1 VSPATAKRLSRGI
14 IGVALAMIAI
24 SLIVGAASFRHQQ
37 PGRIFIVGDATVG
50 DGPLVHQALVERQTE
65 GETFAVEAVNPQVVI
80 ALVVGLLWMVT
91 GSLIVSRQPRNTAG
105 WIFLAIGVALPVGG
119 MANTLAVTG
128 VKTDPGSVPLV
139 GLWAVI
145 SEYIFLPVVLLP
157 LLFLLF
163 PDGRPPT
170 PRWRWA
176 DRALFAGLAIAIV
189 GFAVSPG
196 PLNNLVE
203 SGILY
208 ENPIGIP
215 GFASGSSAMTTVGV
229 VICLIAGFSTVF
241 AVRGRF
247 KRSTGEER
255 QQLRWLVFVATT
267 AGILFVFLFGLTIL
281 AGDVIGRALGG
292 FPLFSVLLV
301 LLAAVI
307 AFGVPGAYLVA
318 IFRYG
323 LWDLDVVVRKTVV
336 YVVLAVLLLVTGFA
350 FVWFVT
356 GLFASAAAPNGKVDL
371 LSGVVIGLLF
381 WPLRKVAV
389 KIADRFVYGGRAT
402 PYEVLTSFAGRVGE
416 AYSTDDILPRMV
428 QVLGKGVGAQGAT
441 VWLRVGNEL
450 RPAMTWPD
458 DAPASASVGLIE
470 DALPVISDQ
479 HASEVRDQGE
489 LLGALSVIMPASD
502 PMTPGKERL
511 VRDLA
516 SQAGLV
522 LRNVRLIEELRASRQ
537 RLVTAQ
543 DEERRKLERNIHD
556 GAQQQLV
563 ALAVK
568 LRLADTLIERDPTKA
583 HEMMAQLQTETQ
595 EALEDL
601 RDLARGIYPPLLA
614 DKGLPTALEAQ
625 ARKAA
630 VPTTVSADGVAR
642 YTQDVEAAVYFSCL
656 EAMNNV
662 AKYAEASSASVAL
675 TQTGGHLTFVITD
688 DGRGFDRNAT
698 GYGTGLQG
706 IADRLDAIGGT
717 LEVRSQPGTGTTVT
731 GRVPATVDQD
741 PT

>member
-1 VSPATAKRLSRGI
+1 MSPATAKRLSRGI
-14 IGVALAMIAI
+14 IGVALVMIAI
-24 SLIVGAASFRHQQ
+24 SLIVGTASFKHQV

-50 DGPLVHQALVERQTE
+50 DGPLVHKTLIERQTE
-65 GETFAVEAVNPQVVI
+65 GETFEVEAVNPLVVV
-80 ALVVGLLWMVT
+80 ALIVGLLWMIT
-91 GSLIVSRQPRNTAG
+91 GSLIVSRQPRNSAG
-105 WIFLAIGVALPVGG
+105 WIFLSIGVALPVGG
-119 MANTLAVTG
+119 LANTLAVTG

-139 GLWAVI
+139 GLWAVLN
-145 SEYIFLPVVLLP
+145 EYSFLPVALLP

-176 DRALFAGLAIAIV
+176 ERTLFAGLTIAIV
-189 GFAVSPG
+189 GFALSPG

-208 ENPIGIP
+208 ANPIGIP
-215 GFASGSSAMTTVGV
+215 GFAGVSDVMTAIGV
-229 VICLIAGFSTVF
+229 VITLIAGFSTVF

-267 AGILFVFLFGLTIL
+267 AGVLFVVVFGFGLV
-281 AGDVIGRALGG
+281 AGDATDQATGG
-292 FPLFSVLLV
+292 FPIVPVGLA

-323 LWDLDVVVRKTVV
+323 LWDLDVVVRKTVMFTIVVAAVTAV
-336 YVVLAVLLLVTGFA
+336 YVLVVIALPAAVFGLGSGIDTGA
-350 FVWFVT
+350 
-356 GLFASAAAPNGKVDL
+356 
-371 LSGVVIGLLF
+371 VVIGLAIGALIA
-381 WPLRKVAV
+381 PIRTRARRL
-389 KIADRFVYGGRAT
+389 ADRLVYGKRAT
-402 PYEVLTSFAGRVGE
+402 PYEVLAEFSGRLGE
-416 AYSTDDILPRMV
+416 AYAADDVLPRMA
-428 QVLGKGVGAQGAT
+428 QILAAGTGADNAT
-441 VWLRVGNEL
+441 VWLKTAHAM
-450 RPAMTWPD
+450 RPTAVFPPMLTPPED
-458 DAPASASVGLIE
+458 LPE
-470 DALPVISDQ
+470 DAV
-479 HASEVRDQGE
+479 EVLHQGE
-489 LLGALSVIMPASD
+489 LLGALSVLMPASD
-502 PMTPGKERL
+502 PMDGARRKL
-511 VRDLA
+511 VEDLA
-516 SQAGLV
+516 AQAGLV

-537 RLVTAQ
+537 RLVVAQ

-583 HEMMAQLQTETQ
+583 HELMTQLQEETHG
-595 EALEDL
+595 ALEDL

-625 ARKAA
+625 TRKAA
-630 VPTTVSADGVAR
+630 VATTVSAEGITR
-642 YTQDVEAAVYFSCL
+642 YAQDVEAAVYFSCL
-656 EAMNNV
+656 EAMNNI
-662 AKYAEASSASVAL
+662 AKYADASSATVAL
-675 TQTGGHLTFVITD
+675 TQSNGRLTFVVTD
-688 DGRGFDRNAT
+688 DGQGFDPLAT

-717 LEVRSQPGTGTTVT
+717 LSIASRAGAGTTISGT
-731 GRVPATVDQD
+731 VPAVAEVAE
-741 PT
+741 P

>member
-1 VSPATAKRLSRGI
+1 MSPATAKRLSRGI

-24 SLIVGAASFRHQQ
+24 SLIVGTASFRHQQ
-37 PGRIFIVGDATVG
+37 PGRIFIVGDAAVG
-50 DGPLVHQALVERQTE
+50 DGPLVHKALIERQTE
-65 GETFAVEAVNPQVVI
+65 GETFAVEAVNPLVVI

-91 GSLIVSRQPRNTAG
+91 GSLIVSRQPRNAAG
-105 WIFLAIGVALPVGG
+105 WIFLAIGVALPASGL
-119 MANTLAVTG
+119 ANTLAVTG

-139 GLWAVI
+139 GLWAVLN
-145 SEYIFLPVVLLP
+145 EYSFLPVALLP

-176 DRALFAGLAIAIV
+176 ERALFTGLAIAIV
-189 GFAVSPG
+189 GFALSPG

-208 ENPIGIP
+208 ANPIGIAA
-215 GFASGSSAMTTVGV
+215 FSGVSDVMTGIGV
-229 VICLIAGFSTVF
+229 VISLIAGFSTVF

-247 KRSTGEER
+247 KRSAGEER

-267 AGILFVFLFGLTIL
+267 AGVLFVVVFGFGLV
-281 AGDVIGRALGG
+281 AGDAIDQATGG
-292 FPLFSVLLV
+292 FPIVPVGLA
-301 LLAAVI
+301 LLASVI

-336 YVVLAVLLLVTGFA
+336 VGAMTLFITAVYALIVGLGSQLSDSSALSFLAAAVLAVGFQPA
-350 FVWFVT
+350 RDR
-356 GLFASAAAPNGKVDL
+356 A
-371 LSGVVIGLLF
+371 
-381 WPLRKVAV
+381 RKL
-389 KIADRFVYGGRAT
+389 ADRLVYGKRAT
-402 PYEVLTSFAGRVGE
+402 PYEVLAEFSGRVGE
-416 AYSTDDILPRMV
+416 AYAAEDVLPRMA
-428 QVLGKGVGAQGAT
+428 QILAAGAGAESAA
-441 VWLRVGNEL
+441 VWLKSAHEM
-450 RPAMTWPD
+450 RPTAVFPPD
-458 DAPASASVGLIE
+458 ATPPENLPQDAF
-470 DALPVISDQ
+470 
-479 HASEVRDQGE
+479 EVLHQGE
-489 LLGALSVIMPASD
+489 LLGALSVLMPASD

-537 RLVTAQ
+537 RLVAAQ

-568 LRLADTLIERDPTKA
+568 LRLADTLMERDPTKA
-583 HEMMAQLQTETQ
+583 HELMTQLQGETIG
-595 EALEDL
+595 ALEDL

-614 DKGLPTALEAQ
+614 DKGLPSALEAQ

-630 VPTTVSADGVAR
+630 VPTTVSADGVGR

-656 EAMNNV
+656 EAMNNI
-662 AKYAEASSASVAL
+662 AKYADASSASVAL
-675 TQTGGHLTFVITD
+675 TQSNGRLTFVVMD
-688 DGRGFDRNAT
+688 DGRGFDPHAT

-717 LEVRSQPGTGTTVT
+717 LSIASRAGAGTTISGT
-731 GRVPATVDQD
+731 VPAVAEVAE
-741 PT
+741 P

>member
-1 VSPATAKRLSRGI
+1 MSPATAKRLSRGI
-14 IGVALAMIAI
+14 IGVALVMIAI
-24 SLIVGAASFRHQQ
+24 SLFVGIASSKHQQ

-50 DGPLVHQALVERQTE
+50 DGPLVHKALIERQTE
-65 GETFAVEAVNPQVVI
+65 GETFTVGAVNPQIVI
-80 ALVVGLLWMVT
+80 ALVVGLLWMIT
-91 GSLIVSRQPRNTAG
+91 GSLIVSRQPRNAAG
-105 WIFLAIGVALPVGG
+105 WIFLAIGVALPLSG
-119 MANTLAVTG
+119 MATTLAVTG
-128 VKTDPGSVPLV
+128 VKTVAASVPLV
-139 GLWAVI
+139 GLWAVVN
-145 SEYIFLPVVLLP
+145 EYSSLPVVLLP

-176 DRALFAGLAIAIV
+176 ERALFAGLAIAIV
-189 GFAVSPG
+189 GFTLSPG
-196 PLNNLVE
+196 PLNNLVDP
-203 SGILY
+203 GILY

-215 GFASGSSAMTTVGV
+215 AFAGVSDAMTTIGV
-229 VICLIAGFSTVF
+229 VLCLIAGFSTVF

-267 AGILFVFLFGLTIL
+267 AGILFTILFGITVP
-281 AGDVIGRALGG
+281 GDVIGPVFGSLPIFAV
-292 FPLFSVLLV
+292 LFL
-301 LLAAVI
+301 LLAVVI

-323 LWDLDVVVRKTVV
+323 LWELDVVVRKTIV
-336 YVVLAVLLLVTGFA
+336 YVVLAFLLLGTGIA
-350 FVWFVT
+350 FVWFIT
-356 GLFASAAAPNGKVDL
+356 GLFASTAASNGRVDL
-371 LSGVVIGLLF
+371 LAGVAIGLLF
-381 WPLRKVAV
+381 WPLRKLAV
-389 KIADRFVYGGRAT
+389 RVADRLVYGGRAT

-416 AYSTDDILPRMV
+416 TYSTDDILPRMA
-428 QVLGKGVGAQGAT
+428 QVLAKGVGAQGAT

-450 RPAMTWPD
+450 RPAMTWPVG
-458 DAPASASVGLIE
+458 APDPAPVRLTA

-489 LLGALSVIMPASD
+489 LLGALSVAMSASD

-568 LRLADTLIERDPTKA
+568 LRLADTLMERDPTKA
-583 HEMMAQLQTETQ
+583 HELMTQLQAETHD
-595 EALEDL
+595 ALEDL

-614 DKGLPTALEAQ
+614 DKGLPAALEAQ

-630 VPTTVSADGVAR
+630 VPTTVVADGVTR
-642 YTQDVEAAVYFSCL
+642 HSQDVEAAVYFSCL
-656 EAMNNV
+656 EAMSNV
-662 AKYAEASSASVAL
+662 AKYAYAASASIEL
-675 TQTGGHLTFVITD
+675 TQANGHLTFVVKD
-688 DGRGFDRNAT
+688 DGRGFDTQAN

-717 LEVRSQPGTGTTVT
+717 LSVASRTGAGTTITGT
-731 GRVPATVDQD
+731 VPEAVER
-741 PT
+741 

>member
-1 VSPATAKRLSRGI
+1 VSPATAKHLSRAI

-24 SLIVGAASFRHQQ
+24 SLVVGVTSSEHQQ

-50 DGPLVHQALVERQTE
+50 DGPLVHEALIERQTE
-65 GETFAVEAVNPQVVI
+65 GETFAIGAVNPQVVI
-80 ALVVGLLWMVT
+80 ALVVCLLWMIT

-105 WIFLAIGVALPVGG
+105 WIFLAIGVALPLSG
-119 MANTLAVTG
+119 MATTLAVTG
-128 VKTDPGSVPLV
+128 VKTVPASVPLV
-139 GLWAVI
+139 GLWAVVN
-145 SEYIFLPVVLLP
+145 EYSFLPVVLLP

-176 DRALFAGLAIAIV
+176 ERALFAGLAIAIV
-189 GFAVSPG
+189 GFSLSPG
-196 PLNNLVE
+196 PLNNLVD

-215 GFASGSSAMTTVGV
+215 AFAGVSDAMTTIGV
-229 VICLIAGFSTVF
+229 VLCLIAGLSTVF

-267 AGILFVFLFGLTIL
+267 AAILFTFLFGIALP
-281 AGDVIGRALGG
+281 GDAIGRVFGG
-292 FPLFSVLLV
+292 FPIFAVLFL
-301 LLAAVI
+301 LLAVVI

-323 LWDLDVVVRKTVV
+323 LWDLDVVVRKAVV
-336 YVVLAVLLLVTGFA
+336 YVVLAILLLVTGFA

-356 GLFASAAAPNGKVDL
+356 GLFASAAAPNGKIDL

-381 WPLRKVAV
+381 WPLRKIAV

-416 AYSTDDILPRMV
+416 TYSTDDILPRMV
-428 QVLGKGVGAQGAT
+428 QVLAKGVGAEGAT
-441 VWLRVGNEL
+441 VWLRVGNDL
-450 RPAMTWPD
+450 RPSMTWPD
-458 DAPASASVGLIE
+458 DAPAAASVRLTG
-470 DALPVISDQ
+470 DTLPMIPDQ
-479 HASEVRDQGE
+479 YASEVRDQGE
-489 LLGALSVIMPASD
+489 LLGALSVVMPPSD

-568 LRLADTLIERDPTKA
+568 LRLADTLMDRDPSKA
-583 HEMMAQLQTETQ
+583 HDLMTQLQGETHG
-595 EALEDL
+595 ALEDL

-630 VPTTVSADGVAR
+630 VPTTVSADGIAR
-642 YTQDVEAAVYFSCL
+642 YAQDVEAAVYFSCL
-656 EAMNNV
+656 EAMNNI
-662 AKYAEASSASVAL
+662 AKYAEAASASVAL
-675 TQTGGHLTFVITD
+675 TQTDGRLTFAVTD
-688 DGRGFDRNAT
+688 DGRGFDPLAT
-698 GYGTGLQG
+698 GHGTGLQG

-717 LEVRSQPGTGTTVT
+717 LSVASRTGTGTTIT
-731 GRVPATVDQD
+731 GTVPAVAVVAQ
-741 PT
+741 P